1 MAISYVEIIAGSR
14 YGLSLTLNIEQYEYT
29 RGLKN
34 YAGIKVGN
42 ANTIHPNTNTYRLHF
57 DARVFEMD
65 ALWLRKPII

>member
-1 MAISYVEIIAGSR
+1 MAISHIEIIAGSR

-42 ANTIHPNTNTYRLHF
+42 ANTIYPKYEYLQASF
-57 DARVFEMD
+57 
-65 ALWLRKPII
+65 